1 MRGGRRERGAGT
13 GSQQAWPG
21 TVPRPRAAQAG
32 RASSQ
37 GRLWASGCGSLCS
50 QVGAGP
56 EAGEAWRGR
65 TPGRLCYQGV
75 SLRKGADP
83 CPAPPSLAPS
93 RPRNH
98 SRVGESNASGW
109 QPRNPHRMRG
119 LGVLGQAAASSSVA
133 RPRARRAHAHTHT
146 LSLIVCFGEQSQ
158 EQRKHTA
165 TKPDTDGPSYHHT
178 APRGHMTGQPLGLS
192 LSLSY
197 THRSVLACAST
208 DKHVHIRLPHTD
220 DTRCCER
227 PRERL
232 TGQGTEGEGGSPDC
246 R

>member
-1 MRGGRRERGAGT
+1 M
-13 GSQQAWPG
+13 
-21 TVPRPRAAQAG
+21 
-32 RASSQ
+32 
-37 GRLWASGCGSLCS
+37 
-50 QVGAGP
+50 
-56 EAGEAWRGR
+56 
-65 TPGRLCYQGV
+65 

-98 SRVGESNASGW
+98 SRVGEGNASSW
-109 QPRNPHRMRG
+109 QPQNPHRMRG

-133 RPRARRAHAHTHT
+133 RPRARRSHAHTHT
-146 LSLIVCFGEQSQ
+146 PSLTVCFGEQSQ
-158 EQRKHTA
+158 EQRHCHQTGHRRSLLPPYSPTWSHDWAA
-165 TKPDTDGPSYHHT
+165 TWP
-178 APRGHMTGQPLGLS
+178 LS

-232 TGQGTEGEGGSPDC
+232 TGQGTEGEGGSP
-246 R
+246 

>member
-1 MRGGRRERGAGT
+1 MLSGCVPEKGRRPLPSPTLSGT
-13 GSQQAWPG
+13 FQAQEPLPG
-21 TVPRPRAAQAG
+21 GGGQCQRLAA
-32 RASSQ
+32 
-37 GRLWASGCGSLCS
+37 
-50 QVGAGP
+50 P
-56 EAGEAWRGR
+56 
-65 TPGRLCYQGV
+65 
-75 SLRKGADP
+75 K
-83 CPAPPSLAPS
+83 
-93 RPRNH
+93 
-98 SRVGESNASGW
+98 
-109 QPRNPHRMRG
+109 PHRMRG

-227 PRERL
+227 PRERP
-232 TGQGTEGEGGSPDC
+232 TGQGTEGEGGSP
-246 R
+246 